1 MRFVRGRIGHIV
13 PDDRRAP
20 RCDTVRSSE
29 APASAAWTEKQHAP
43 GETRRHGRAR
53 YRRLPGPAAWSGGLG
68 FWSNDRQR
76 EQIQGAGDGA
86 DRGGGQTEITSR
98 GRETAMTQQE
108 LDFAYVGP
116 GFE

>member
-1 MRFVRGRIGHIV
+1 MHLAKLVAMSAHDIG
-13 PDDRRAP
+13 DFQRRP
-20 RCDTVRSSE
+20 
-29 APASAAWTEKQHAP
+29 
-43 GETRRHGRAR
+43 HGA
-53 YRRLPGPAAWSGGLG
+53 GLG
-68 FWSNDRQR
+68 FWINDGQR